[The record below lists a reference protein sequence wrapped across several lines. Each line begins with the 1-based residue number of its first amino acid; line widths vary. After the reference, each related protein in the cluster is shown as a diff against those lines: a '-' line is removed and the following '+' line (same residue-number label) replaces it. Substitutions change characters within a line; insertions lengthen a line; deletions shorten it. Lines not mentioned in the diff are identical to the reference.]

1 MLEDQAQRAKDLVIK
16 EADALELLRA
26 ETRDKLV
33 VLSERRANAQEKL
46 EGIRQ
51 QDVDKQVEK
60 LGESMEVD
68 GADKTNEQQDERKTS
83 LAETTTVVSTGEAP
97 AVQPSVANNEVDMEL
112 EAADAER
119 GGREGDEV
127 EY

>member
-1 MLEDQAQRAKDLVIK
+1 MEEQAQRAKDLVIK
-16 EADALELLRA
+16 EGDALELLHT
-26 ETRDKLV
+26 ETREKLA

-68 GADKTNEQQDERKTS
+68 GASKTNEKQDEGKAAEGTVR
-83 LAETTTVVSTGEAP
+83 ETTVSTGEAP
-97 AVQPSVANNEVDMEL
+97 AQPPATKNEVDMEL